1 MTLQQ
6 LIYAVTIASTGSV
19 NKAAKQLFL
28 SQSSLSASILNLE
41 QEIGINLFHR
51 TNRGVTITPEGEEFL
66 IHARQIVNQYKLTE
80 EKFILKRETRKSFQ
94 VSSQHYTFA
103 VKAFIEM
110 AKQFELDRYAFGMHE
125 CKTTEVIENVKNYH
139 SEIGVLYVDD
149 FNHDILMRTFSE
161 NDLIFTE
168 LFSCKIFVFLADC
181 HPLAKNNILDL
192 DDLQPYPCLSFDQ
205 GENSAFY
212 LAEEVY
218 SARNYKHI
226 INVSD
231 RATMLN
237 LMIGLNG
244 YTLCSGIMCE
254 DLNGKDYTVI
264 PLKSDKIMRIGYI
277 RRKDSQISNMAQI
290 YIDELKKCSINII

>member
-110 AKQFELDRYAFGMHE
+110 AKQFELDRYAFVMHE

-139 SEIGVLYVDD
+139 S
-149 FNHDILMRTFSE
+149 
-161 NDLIFTE
+161 
-168 LFSCKIFVFLADC
+168 
-181 HPLAKNNILDL
+181 
-192 DDLQPYPCLSFDQ
+192 
-205 GENSAFY
+205 
-212 LAEEVY
+212 
-218 SARNYKHI
+218 
-226 INVSD
+226 
-231 RATMLN
+231 
-237 LMIGLNG
+237 
-244 YTLCSGIMCE
+244 
-254 DLNGKDYTVI
+254 
-264 PLKSDKIMRIGYI
+264 
-277 RRKDSQISNMAQI
+277 
-290 YIDELKKCSINII
+290 